1 MRTLELNKS
10 KLWYVN
16 PNEVDE
22 IEVVDEDG
30 YYTGEVIKVYGVPKV
45 IKLHLYPA
53 TGDVVE
59 REFGMNIDVDMVT
72 TTKIDLEKD
81 TLLFIVEPTEKF
93 NTTYNYMITHKLPS
107 LNSFQYGLKGR
118 R

>member
-10 KLWYVN
+10 TLWYVN
-16 PNEVDE
+16 PNDVDE

-30 YYTGEVIKVYGVPKV
+30 YYTGEIIKVYGVPKK

-59 REFGMNIDVDMVT
+59 RVFGMNIDVDMVT
-72 TTKIDLEKD
+72 STNIDLDKD
-81 TLLFIVEPTEKF
+81 TLLFVNEPIDKF
-93 NTTYNYMITHKLPS
+93 NTTYSYKISHKLPS

-118 R
+118 G